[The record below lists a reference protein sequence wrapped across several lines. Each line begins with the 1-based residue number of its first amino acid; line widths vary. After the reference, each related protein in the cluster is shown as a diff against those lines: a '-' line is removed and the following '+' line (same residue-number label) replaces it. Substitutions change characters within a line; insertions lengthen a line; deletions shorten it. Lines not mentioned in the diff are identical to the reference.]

1 MSHPAVSFR
10 RALHQIPE
18 LDRDLP
24 ETLAFVRSVLDP
36 LCCKV
41 FSPAPSSL
49 CAWFDAG
56 RPETAAFRCD
66 MDALPV
72 TERPAV
78 PYCSR
83 HPGNMHACGHDGHTA
98 MVLALAQR
106 IPDLLPRL
114 PRNVLLIFQPA
125 EETNGGALAICESG
139 VLEEYRVSRIF
150 GFHLWPGLPA
160 GTVWTR
166 PGPLMAKNSEIDVLV
181 EGRSAHITKSSQ
193 GVDALLAGAEAL
205 RRITAMA
212 DRELPQEEL
221 RVVKFGHMTS
231 GTIRNAISSRTVL
244 EGSVRVFSMDTF
256 RLIQRRCREILEE
269 LDREW
274 GTASSVRFSAGYP
287 PVHNDPGL
295 LQALTAALGGDAPGL
310 LDRPEL
316 TAEDFSFYQQR
327 VPGVFFFLGAGDV
340 PPLHAADFDFDD
352 EAVLPA
358 GAAFYEKLLL
368 LP

>member
-1 MSHPAVSFR
+1 MPCPAVEFR

-18 LDRDLP
+18 LDRDLA
-24 ETLAFVRSVLDP
+24 ETLAYVRSVLAP
-36 LCCKV
+36 LSCKV

-56 RPETAAFRCD
+56 KEETVAFRCD

-72 TERPAV
+72 TEKHTV

-83 HPGNMHACGHDGHTA
+83 HPGKMHACGHDGHTA

-106 IPDLLPRL
+106 IETLLPQL

-125 EETNGGALAICESG
+125 EETDGGAEAICDSG
-139 VLEEYRVSRIF
+139 VLEKHKVSRIF
-150 GFHLWPGLPA
+150 GFHLWPGLPT

-166 PGPLMAKNSEIDVLV
+166 PGPLMAKNSEINVII

-193 GVDALLAGAEAL
+193 GIDALMAGAEAL

-212 DRELPQEEL
+212 DQELPPEEL

-231 GTIRNAISSRTVL
+231 GTIRNAISSHTVL

-256 RLIQRRCREILEE
+256 HLIQRRCREILTE
-269 LDREW
+269 LDREM
-274 GTASSVRFSAGYP
+274 GTSSMVQFSAGYP
-287 PVHNDPGL
+287 PVCNDESL
-295 LQALTAALGGDAPGL
+295 LCSLCAALGPDAPGM
-310 LDRPEL
+310 LDHPEL

-327 VPGVFFFLGAGDV
+327 VPGVFFFLGAGNV
-340 PPLHAADFDFDD
+340 PALHAADFDFDD

-358 GAAFYEKLLL
+358 GTAFYEKLLL